1 MKFKKQVA
9 IEVVV
14 GAFSFA
20 VITVLFVLTTML
32 SEELFFKQYT
42 WADVVFENINGL
54 RVGDEV
60 NTRGV
65 TVGKVKGIELQSD
78 GVHVSVRLDV
88 PVELHEDYRIE
99 VLSGSVL
106 GGRFLSIQQGSPD
119 EPVLAL
125 DQPLAGSPSAELMDS
140 ATQTV
145 EGIRNALE
153 DGILEDLKASMAQI
167 RKITT
172 NLGEGDGTLA
182 RLMEDDELYGEI
194 QQIAKNIR
202 VISGQ
207 IADGEGTIGK
217 LIQDDSI
224 HNQVLEIVN
233 NLEGISAGLAAG
245 EGTMGR
251 LLSEDDQL
259 YQDLAA
265 TMAAVRG
272 LAESTAAGEGTLGRL
287 FADEE
292 LFLEIQALL
301 REGRAAV
308 DDIRE
313 TSPITTFTSIFFGA
327 F

>member
-9 IEVVV
+9 VEVTV
-14 GAFSFA
+14 GAFSFL
-20 VITVLFVLTTML
+20 VIAVLFALTTML

-42 WADVVFENINGL
+42 WVDVVFENVNGL

-78 GVHVSVRLDV
+78 GVHISVRLDV

-106 GGRFLSIQQGSPD
+106 GGRFLSIQQGSAD

-125 DQPLAGSPSAELMDS
+125 DQPLKGSPSAELMDS

-172 NLGEGDGTLA
+172 NLGEGDGTLT
-182 RLMEDDELYGEI
+182 RLLEDDELYGEI
-194 QQIAKNIR
+194 QQIAKNVR

-207 IADGEGTIGK
+207 IAGGEGTIGK
-217 LIQDDSI
+217 LIQDDSV
-224 HNQVLEIVN
+224 HNQLLEVVS
-233 NLEGISAGLAAG
+233 NLEGITAGLAAG

-265 TMAAVRG
+265 TMSAVRG
-272 LAESTAAGEGTLGRL
+272 IAESTAAGEGTLGRL
-287 FADEE
+287 LTDEA
-292 LFLEIQALL
+292 LFLELQALL

-308 DDIRE
+308 DDLRE

>member
-9 IEVVV
+9 VEVTV
-14 GAFSFA
+14 GAFSFL
-20 VITVLFVLTTML
+20 VIAVLFVLTTML

-42 WADVVFENINGL
+42 WVDVVFENVNGL

-65 TVGKVKGIELQSD
+65 TVGKVKGIELHPD

-99 VLSGSVL
+99 VMSGSVL
-106 GGRFLSIQQGSPD
+106 GGRFLSILQGSAD
-119 EPVLAL
+119 EPVLTL
-125 DQPLAGSPSAELMDS
+125 DQPLKGSPSAELMDA

-153 DGILEDLKASMAQI
+153 NGILEDLKASMAQV

-172 NLGEGDGTLA
+172 SLGDGDGTLG
-182 RLMEDDELYGEI
+182 RLLEDGELYGEI
-194 QQIAKNIR
+194 QQIVKNIR
-202 VISGQ
+202 VISDQ
-207 IADGEGTIGK
+207 IAGGEGTIGK
-217 LIQDDSI
+217 LIQDDSV
-224 HNQVLEIVN
+224 HDQLLEVVA
-233 NLEGISAGLAAG
+233 NLDSITGGLAAG

-259 YQDLAA
+259 YQDLAV
-265 TMAAVRG
+265 TVSAVRG
-272 LAESTAAGEGTLGRL
+272 IAESTAAGEGTLGRL
-287 FADEE
+287 LADDA
-292 LFLEIQALL
+292 LFLELQALL

-308 DDIRE
+308 DDLRE